1 MAVAIYAPLDNPP
14 LFCAV
19 APGLYARGATGCTHV
34 TDTNRPGP
42 RGWSAALPAL
52 RFRGKV
58 TLGFAIVLGI
68 TAVSMSLAYLGF
80 EHVSGAAIVYRD
92 AVRQS
97 DLARDIDSTLTAY
110 RAKARFFIL
119 TGKEDDAKAA
129 IAAQQELKSAI
140 DRSLQ
145 SATNPQQRDRIAK
158 LAGEFDRLAG
168 VFADIQSLKSDSA
181 LLVQNRLV
189 RGGNNLRYKLE
200 DLASAANEN
209 DLPAVEMGAKQ
220 VSGQFLA
227 ATTLVSTFVIN
238 FDRGVAASAL
248 ARLKFVENSL
258 RAISVDDADIKERL
272 KEITGLLA
280 DYTQALTKLVDNAK
294 EVEDRAGRMLQGE
307 QTIAA
312 DSDAMKADFVATQQ
326 RLERES
332 DGTIAATERLVAML
346 GVGGFL
352 LGAVLA
358 VLLGRGI
365 SRPMQT
371 MCAAMRRL
379 AGGDFE
385 VVLPGLGRRDEIG
398 EMAAAVEALKV
409 EAARKATLDAETREH
424 GAAAAREARRAELI
438 GIADE
443 FESAVGAIVAHVS
456 EASEQLARAADS
468 LTRTAESTQ
477 NLSGAAAAASR
488 QASANV
494 QSVATAT
501 EELSASV
508 GEIGRQ
514 VGQSSS
520 IAAGAVE
527 QAHQTDGR
535 IGKLTQAAEQIG
547 AVVQLINAI
556 AEQTNLLA
564 LNATIE
570 AARAG
575 DAGRGFAV
583 VAAEVKS
590 LATQTA
596 KATEDISTQVA
607 EMQQATRDSVTAIKS
622 IGDTITEIS
631 TISASIASAVAEQGA
646 ATREIA
652 GSVQNVAHGTEQVA
666 SNITAVNR
674 GAADTGS
681 ASEQVL
687 QSARSLSAEST
698 RLRSELDRFMA
709 NIRAA

>member
-1 MAVAIYAPLDNPP
+1 M
-14 LFCAV
+14 
-19 APGLYARGATGCTHV
+19 YARSGTGCIQV

-42 RGWSAALPAL
+42 GGWSAALPAL

-58 TLGFAIVLGI
+58 TLGFAVVLGI
-68 TAVSMSLAYLGF
+68 TAVSMGLAYLGF
-80 EHVSGAAIVYRD
+80 EQVSGVAVGYRD

-97 DLARDIDSTLTAY
+97 DLARDIDSALTAY
-110 RAKARFFIL
+110 RARARFYIV
-119 TGKEDDAKAA
+119 TGKDDDAKAA
-129 IAAQQELKSAI
+129 IAAQQALKSAI
-140 DRSLQ
+140 NRSLQ
-145 SATNPQQRDRIAK
+145 SADDPQQRDRIAR
-158 LAGEFDRLAG
+158 LSGEFDRLAG
-168 VFADIQSLKSDSA
+168 VFADIQSLKNDSA

-189 RGGNNLRYKLE
+189 RGGNSLRYKIE
-200 DLASAANEN
+200 DLASEAGEN
-209 DLPAVEMGAKQ
+209 NLPAVQLGAKQ

-238 FDRGVAASAL
+238 FDRSVAASAL

-258 RAISVDDADIKERL
+258 RAIAADDADIKERL
-272 KEITGLLA
+272 KEINGLLA

-294 EVEDRAGRMLQGE
+294 EIDDRAGRMLQGE

-312 DSDAMKADFVATQQ
+312 DSNAMKADFVASQQ
-326 RLERES
+326 RLEHES
-332 DGTIAATERLVAML
+332 DRTIAATERLVAML

-398 EMAAAVEALKV
+398 EMAAAVEAFKV
-409 EAARKATLDAETREH
+409 EAARKAAQDAEAREQ
-424 GAAAAREARRAELI
+424 GAAASREARRAELI

-456 EASEQLARAADS
+456 EAAEQLARAADS
-468 LTRTAESTQ
+468 LTSTAESTQ
-477 NLSGAAAAASR
+477 TLSGAAAEASR

-535 IGKLTQAAEQIG
+535 IGKLTQAADQIG

-607 EMQQATRDSVTAIKS
+607 EMQQATRDSVAAIKS

-631 TISASIASAVAEQGA
+631 TISASIASAVAQQGA

-652 GSVQNVAHGTEQVA
+652 GSVQSVAHGTEQVA
-666 SNITAVNR
+666 GNILAVNR
-674 GAADTGS
+674 GAADTGT

-687 QSARSLSAEST
+687 QSARSLSSESA